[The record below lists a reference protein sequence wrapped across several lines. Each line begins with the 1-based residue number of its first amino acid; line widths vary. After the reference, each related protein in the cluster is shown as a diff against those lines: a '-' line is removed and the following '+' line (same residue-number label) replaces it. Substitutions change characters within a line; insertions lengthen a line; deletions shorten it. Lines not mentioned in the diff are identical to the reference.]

1 MVIGGVAAM
10 KPTILDRAQLQDR
23 ADRGVRRIALALLRN
38 ADAASDKLLK
48 TAAKQGKKS
57 TKADDALHDFR
68 VAVRRLRSWT
78 RAFRPLLQGSLSRK
92 QRRHLREIFQDT
104 GVARDASVHLAWMRD
119 QRKTLNAQQRIGHD
133 WLSGRLKADQEAGWI
148 TALSAAGRFDALSL
162 RLARRLNEYCSEVD
176 DERLVRIGAVIARRL
191 LDDAD
196 GLRDALEAVDNVQDE
211 VPIHRA
217 RIAAKRL
224 RYLAEQVASLAKGG
238 DTLLEALEHV
248 QDTLGDLHDV
258 HVFSPTLAH
267 HSRALD
273 GHGQRDVA
281 SRQSRATGMLALT
294 QRLHERGQ
302 RAFGV
307 VERDW
312 LAGRASPFFARVRAM
327 ADEISWL
334 ARLGTEIEHKY
345 LLSALPEK
353 ALAAES
359 VEIRQGYLP
368 GEHLVERIR
377 CTGTVRSRQRWTR
390 TVKTGEGMKR
400 VEIEDDTNAA
410 MGRAMWRLTR
420 GRRIHKRRYTIREDD
435 GAIWQVD
442 EFLDR
447 LLILAEIELE
457 SEDDRPNP
465 PDWLQHVIERDV
477 TEESEY
483 TNASLAK

>member
-1 MVIGGVAAM
+1 M
-10 KPTILDRAQLQDR
+10 KPTFLDRAQLQDR
-23 ADRGVRRIALALLRN
+23 ADRAVRRVALALLRN

-48 TAAKQGKKS
+48 AAAKPGKTS
-57 TKADDALHDFR
+57 TRADDALHDFR

-78 RAFRPLLQGSLSRK
+78 RAFRSPLHGSLSRK

-119 QRKTLNAQQRIGHD
+119 QRKNLNAQERIGHD
-133 WLSGRLKADQEAGWI
+133 WLSGRLTADQEAGWI
-148 TALSAAGRFDALSL
+148 TALSAAGRFDALSPT
-162 RLARRLNEYCSEVD
+162 LARRLDEYCSVVD
-176 DERLVRIGAVIARRL
+176 DEQLERVGVVIARRL

-196 GLRDALEAVDNVQDE
+196 GLRATLEPIDNVQDE

-224 RYLAEQVASLAKGG
+224 RYLAEQVASLVKGG
-238 DTLLEALEHV
+238 DTLVEALEHL

-258 HVFSPTLAH
+258 HVFSPTIAH
-267 HSRALD
+267 HSRARD

-281 SRQSRATGMLALT
+281 GRQSHAAGILALT
-294 QRLHERGQ
+294 QRLRERGQ

-312 LAGRASPFFARVRAM
+312 LAGRASPFFVRVRAI
-327 ADEISWL
+327 ADEISRL
-334 ARLGTEIEHKY
+334 ARLGTEIERKY

-353 ALAAES
+353 VLAADS

-377 CTGTVRSRQRWTR
+377 CTGKVRSRQRWTR
-390 TVKTGEGMKR
+390 TVKTGEGLKR
-400 VEIEDDTNAA
+400 IEIEDDTNATVGEA
-410 MGRAMWRLTR
+410 LWRLTR

-435 GAIWQVD
+435 GAIWEVD

-447 LLILAEIELE
+447 PLILAEIELA
-457 SEDDRPNP
+457 SEEDRPKP
-465 PDWLQHVIERDV
+465 PEWLRRVLERDV
-477 TEESEY
+477 TGEPEFA
-483 TNASLAK
+483 NASLAK

>member
-1 MVIGGVAAM
+1 V
-10 KPTILDRAQLQDR
+10 KPVILDRAQLQDR
-23 ADRGVRRIALALLRN
+23 ADRAVRRIALALLRN

-48 TAAKQGKKS
+48 AAATPGKKS

-68 VAVRRLRSWT
+68 VAVRRLRSWI
-78 RAFRPLLQGSLSRK
+78 RAFRSPLHSSLSRR

-119 QRKTLNAQQRIGHD
+119 QRKKLNARQRIGHD

-148 TALSAAGRFDALSL
+148 AALSAAGRFDALSPK
-162 RLARRLNEYCSEVD
+162 LARRLNEYCSVVD
-176 DERLVRIGAVIARRL
+176 DERFVRVGVVITRRL

-196 GLRDALEAVDNVQDE
+196 GLRDALEAIDNAQDE

-224 RYLAEQVASLAKGG
+224 RYLAEQVAPLVKGG
-238 DTLLEALEHV
+238 DTLVEALEHL

-258 HVFSPTLAH
+258 HVFSPTIAH
-267 HSRALD
+267 HSRASD

-281 SRQSRATGMLALT
+281 SRQSRATGILALT

-307 VERDW
+307 AERDW
-312 LAGRASPFFARVRAM
+312 LLGRAAPFFARVRAM
-327 ADEISWL
+327 ADEISRL
-334 ARLGTEIEHKY
+334 ARLGTEIERKY

-353 ALAAES
+353 VLAAEA

-368 GEHLVERIR
+368 GKHLVERIR
-377 CTGTVRSRQRWTR
+377 CTGEVRSPQRWTR

-400 VEIEDDTNAA
+400 VEIEDDTDATVGKA
-410 MGRAMWRLTR
+410 LWRLTR
-420 GRRIHKRRYTIREDD
+420 GQRVHKRRYTIREDD

-447 LLILAEIELE
+447 PLILAEIELA
-457 SEDDRPNP
+457 SEEDRPTP
-465 PDWLQHVIERDV
+465 PEWLQRVLERDV
-477 TEESEY
+477 TEEPEFA
-483 TNASLAK
+483 NASLAK